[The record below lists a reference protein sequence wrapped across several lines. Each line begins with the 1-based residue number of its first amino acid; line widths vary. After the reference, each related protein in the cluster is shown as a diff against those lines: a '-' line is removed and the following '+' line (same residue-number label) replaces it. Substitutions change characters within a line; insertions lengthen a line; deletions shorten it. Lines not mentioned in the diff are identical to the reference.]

1 MVMKNIYIIF
11 ILFLGFS
18 AHSQGENDHW
28 YFGDKAAVNFSGTP
42 VALTNSAMNAPE
54 ACGSVSDAQGNL
66 LFYTDGMTIWDREHN
81 IMSNGTGLTGTLKS
95 AQTLIIGEI
104 GNKDR
109 YYVFTTAD
117 PFSKNSYTAY
127 SVVDMTLGALGSTG
141 QPLGDVDKVLKNVPV
156 LDNYGKPITTSA
168 VTAVPHANGTDYW
181 LLIPTQHDLL
191 SFLFDG
197 SGISNAAV
205 VNTLQN
211 PNIDG
216 VMFVK
221 ASPFV
226 NTNAG
231 FDTLLAIGF
240 TMPINGSTV
249 DFHRFDSST
258 GAMLYS
264 FPYVTVIFGSSNS
277 FSVEFSQDGSIAYCS
292 SWMNSFPNNVIVG
305 VDILAMYLNQVGS
318 SYNQVILPSNI
329 QIGQL
334 QRAKDGEVYY
344 TEIGSG
350 YLGKIDNPTNTYTGF
365 STNPTNVFLNGAIS
379 SNGLPQLVPKHPGCI
394 TDIILMAPE
403 TNNNYTYQ
411 VSNSITTQTN
421 YSISSLNIDM
431 KAGNSILLL
440 PDTEIGLG
448 SNYTAVIENC
458 PASKPSK
465 MHRLMPSGGVQNY
478 VININDMFKA
488 VSEVKVYPNP
498 ASNIFTIDTENSDI
512 QKWELYD
519 LSGKKVLEGKESV
532 GSVEGLAKAAY
543 ILKVSLKN
551 NEVKTHKLIVK

>member
-1 MVMKNIYIIF
+1 MKNIYIIF
-11 ILFLGFS
+11 ILFLGLS
-18 AHSQGENDHW
+18 AYSQGENDNW
-28 YFGDKAAVNFSGTP
+28 YFGDKAAVNFSAVAP
-42 VALTNSAMNAPE
+42 VALTNSAMSAPE

-66 LFYTDGMTIWDREHN
+66 LFYTDGITIWDREHN
-81 IMSNGTGLTGTLKS
+81 IMPNGTGLTGTVKS

-197 SGISNAAV
+197 SGISNMPV

-211 PNIDG
+211 SNIDG

-240 TMPINGSTV
+240 TMPINGSSV

-258 GAMLYS
+258 GSIVYN
-264 FPYVTVIFGSSNS
+264 FPYVHVSFGSSNS
-277 FSVEFSQDGSIAYCS
+277 FSTEFSQDGSVAYCS
-292 SWMNSFPNNVIVG
+292 SSMNVFPNNVIVG

-318 SYNQVILPSNI
+318 SYHQVILPSNI

-379 SNGLPQLVPKHPGCI
+379 SNGLPQLFPKHPGCVS
-394 TDIILMAPE
+394 DIVLTAPE
-403 TNNNYTYQ
+403 INNNYTYQ

-421 YSISSLNIDM
+421 YNINSLNIDM
-431 KAGNSILLL
+431 KAGSSILLL
-440 PDTEIGLG
+440 PDTEISLG
-448 SNYTAVIENC
+448 SNYTAIIENC

-465 MHRLMPSGGVQNY
+465 MHHLMPSKGVQDY
-478 VININDMFKA
+478 VINIDYIVKT
-488 VSEVKVYPNP
+488 SGEVKVYPNP
-498 ASNIFTIDTENSDI
+498 ATNVFTIDTENSDL
-512 QKWELYD
+512 QKWELFD
-519 LSGKKVLEGKESV
+519 LSGKKVLQGKEIS
-532 GSVEGLAKAAY
+532 GSVENLSKATY
-543 ILKVSLKN
+543 VLKVLLKS
-551 NEVKTHKLIVK
+551 NEVKTQKLIVK